1 MDSLKKNGLHI
12 EEIYPAADLKKRTNR
27 AGLAY
32 QCLDC
37 FGVHMLNE
45 TKIWKVGNE
54 IESRSLVPLQWY
66 NDDYDVHSQ
75 TRVITLPQ
83 FRVFIIMHSL
93 FQ

>member
-45 TKIWKVGNE
+45 TKI
-54 IESRSLVPLQWY
+54 
-66 NDDYDVHSQ
+66 
-75 TRVITLPQ
+75 
-83 FRVFIIMHSL
+83 
-93 FQ
+93 

>member
-1 MDSLKKNGLHI
+1 
-12 EEIYPAADLKKRTNR
+12 
-27 AGLAY
+27 
-32 QCLDC
+32 
-37 FGVHMLNE
+37 MLNE